1 MRSHDN
7 RNEIELFLQGEGI
20 QDIALVRVPRD
31 GTARDIIE
39 AARAHGLS
47 APDVAKALVL
57 VEDAEE
63 PLAPDAP
70 LEAAGI
76 GHRGRVHVHRCRRV
90 EVTVNFNADQKS
102 EAFPPSATMARVK
115 KWAVGKRGFDLTS
128 IDATEH
134 LLQVCGSTSRPDED
148 VHIGTLVEVPACELC
163 FDLVA
168 KQRVEG

>member
-1 MRSHDN
+1 MTQHGKRD
-7 RNEIELFLQGEGI
+7 EIELFLQGEGI
-20 QDIALVRVPRD
+20 TDIALVRVPRD
-31 GTARDIIE
+31 GTARDIVE

-47 APDVAKALVL
+47 TPDGAEALVL

-76 GHRGRVHVHRCRRV
+76 AHRGRVHVHRCRRV
-90 EVTVNFNADQKS
+90 AVTVNFNADQKTES
-102 EAFPPSATMARVK
+102 FPPSTTVARVK
-115 KWAVGKRGFDLTS
+115 KWAVGKHGFGLAG

-148 VHIGTLVEVPACELC
+148 VHIGTLVEVPACGLC

>member
-1 MRSHDN
+1 MTPQTTRD
-7 RNEIELFLQGEGI
+7 EIELFLQGEGI
-20 QDIALVRVPRD
+20 ADITLVRVPRD

-39 AARAHGLS
+39 AAKSHGL
-47 APDVAKALVL
+47 ATPDGEALVL

-63 PLAPDAP
+63 PLAPDAR

-90 EVTVNFNADQKS
+90 AVTVNFNADTQA
-102 EAFPPSATMARVK
+102 EEFPPSATVGRVK
-115 KWAVGKRGFDLTS
+115 KWAVGKKAFDLQGV
-128 IDATEH
+128 DATEH
-134 LLQVCGSTSRPDED
+134 VLQVCNSSTRPDED
-148 VHIGTLVEVPACELC
+148 VHIGTLVAVPGCGLC